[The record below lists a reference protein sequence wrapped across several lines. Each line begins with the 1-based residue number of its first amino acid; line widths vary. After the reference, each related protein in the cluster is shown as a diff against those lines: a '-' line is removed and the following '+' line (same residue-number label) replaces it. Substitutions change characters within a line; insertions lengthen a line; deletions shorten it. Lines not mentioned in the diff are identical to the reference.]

1 MSEANL
7 EILAS
12 RAGLAVDWI
21 DANGR
26 PQHVKP
32 DALRAVLKGLGHPA
46 DSDAEIEASLLDLER
61 VQQDKH
67 LPPLMTVDSG
77 EGLDLARYFAAD
89 TPCRV
94 SLETGETLELRLDGD
109 AVLPGVIALGY
120 HQVHIDDQ
128 TFTLAVAP
136 AHCYSVAEAVDAQPA
151 RAWGLS
157 AQLYALRRLG
167 DGGFGDTQ
175 ALEHMVR
182 AAAERG
188 ADALAISPIHA
199 LSGGQQ
205 ARAHLARVRAQGHA
219 LVDQEFEPGLR
230 TVAVPLRNRRG
241 EVVASMNVSVHAA
254 RVSIPDLLDRCLPM
268 LLQAQEQLK
277 PLL

>member
-1 MSEANL
+1 MSDANL

-46 DSDAEIEASLLDLER
+46 DTEADIEASLQALEQ

-67 LPPLMTVDSG
+67 LPPLITVDSG
-77 EGLDLARYFAAD
+77 EGLDLARFFAPD

-94 SLETGETLELRLDGD
+94 QLENGESLELRLDGD

-120 HQVHIDDQ
+120 HQAHIDGQ

-136 AHCYSVAEAVDAQPA
+136 AQCYSVAEAVQNDPA

-157 AQLYALRRLG
+157 AQLYSLRRLG
-167 DGGFGDTQ
+167 DGGFGDTL
-175 ALEHMVR
+175 AL
-182 AAAERG
+182 
-188 ADALAISPIHA
+188 
-199 LSGGQQ
+199 
-205 ARAHLARVRAQGHA
+205 
-219 LVDQEFEPGLR
+219 
-230 TVAVPLRNRRG
+230 
-241 EVVASMNVSVHAA
+241 
-254 RVSIPDLLDRCLPM
+254 
-268 LLQAQEQLK
+268 
-277 PLL
+277 

>member
-32 DALRAVLKGLGHPA
+32 GALRAVLKGLGHPA
-46 DSDAEIEASLLDLER
+46 DTDAEINASLLELEQ

-94 SLETGETLELRLDGD
+94 SLETGDARWSWLNERQFLCVGQRLPATVLMSFY
-109 AVLPGVIALGY
+109 AV
-120 HQVHIDDQ
+120 
-128 TFTLAVAP
+128 
-136 AHCYSVAEAVDAQPA
+136 E
-151 RAWGLS
+151 
-157 AQLYALRRLG
+157 
-167 DGGFGDTQ
+167 
-175 ALEHMVR
+175 
-182 AAAERG
+182 
-188 ADALAISPIHA
+188 
-199 LSGGQQ
+199 
-205 ARAHLARVRAQGHA
+205 
-219 LVDQEFEPGLR
+219 
-230 TVAVPLRNRRG
+230 
-241 EVVASMNVSVHAA
+241 
-254 RVSIPDLLDRCLPM
+254 
-268 LLQAQEQLK
+268 
-277 PLL
+277 